1 MRTEQNPYLV
11 ETKNGQILKFSR
23 IDADNEAVSKQL
35 DGDDVEV
42 FHDGLFTCSGDVYAP
57 TEFNITIKKYGTA
70 NILRPINWNFFDTL
84 NKKLGWNQ

>member
-1 MRTEQNPYLV
+1 MRTAQNHYLV

-42 FHDGLFTCSGDVYAP
+42 FHDGKLQYKLHGIEQGKLF
-57 TEFNITIKKYGTA
+57 
-70 NILRPINWNFFDTL
+70 
-84 NKKLGWNQ
+84 

>member
-42 FHDGLFTCSGDVYAP
+42 FHDGKLQYKLYGVEQGKLF
-57 TEFNITIKKYGTA
+57 
-70 NILRPINWNFFDTL
+70 
-84 NKKLGWNQ
+84 

>member
-35 DGDDVEV
+35 DCDDVEV
-42 FHDGLFTCSGDVYAP
+42 YHDGKLQYKLHGIEQGKLF
-57 TEFNITIKKYGTA
+57 
-70 NILRPINWNFFDTL
+70 
-84 NKKLGWNQ
+84 

>member
-11 ETKNGQILKFSR
+11 ETKNGLILKFSR

-42 FHDGLFTCSGDVYAP
+42 FHDGKFQYKLHGIEQGKLF
-57 TEFNITIKKYGTA
+57 
-70 NILRPINWNFFDTL
+70 
-84 NKKLGWNQ
+84 